1 MKAKRFLAL
10 LLTMVMLL
18 GLMPTTMF
26 PVSAAEDTPNEEV
39 VEEEYPKNAEYDFTI
54 PGSTISFLDKDGVLM
69 TEEKAWSDSEAVVY
83 AWYIFMYRT
92 TKSDLKLGYSPEG
105 KLFLPHRVYE
115 GDTAD
120 LLYVKDN
127 TMFRVTATKDAEQIF
142 DGSQI
147 LKTVFLNAANGTIT
161 LANAPV
167 YAETPFGFVFM
178 GITDENGSFSL
189 NATTGEFTLWISSN
203 AGYILNKTVT
213 VTDTTDEISFADE
226 INNAVEIDITA
237 RSETYSK
244 ASGYMV
250 ALGKPNEAE
259 AKNMITT
266 SYVSPE
272 NKVFV
277 TPGAYSV
284 ACGIWVEDKNPNYST
299 ATSGGL
305 WIDLNKNATVNQNT
319 AYSFS
324 LADFEVKF
332 GIQDAYKQDSYGID
346 DRIAFRLNAEHPD
359 GYVMSARANRSYDQ
373 DALVVTV
380 GENQYPYTFCQDSF
394 SVFSSGIKVYKNGDE
409 SNPVY
414 HGDIGLNESGLT
426 LSLFGETENEYIV
439 KCFSEWDSMSFPWL
453 FPDGVWYTTSFKTQ
467 SIAGIYKTFE
477 SDTDFS
483 LFYFDENGV
492 MSEAVYDYRDGKR
505 FYYIS
510 ASVQNGDYLLAA
522 SWSYDWM
529 KYNIITVSDELFA
542 NGYQF
547 VDQTNLSQV
556 EIVVANGENDEA
568 DYDTTFDLIIE
579 AGNRQFKICGSQPG
593 LQIPYGE
600 YVFDVYATSYRYD
613 DEYHILDENVVLHTE
628 KRTVSEASCTINVD
642 YSTYQS
648 FTVEAGMYV
657 DRDYEGNYRKHF
669 VLHYADGSVKNVG
682 WPDAPATLYCS
693 TMPQYA
699 TGEMYY
705 YAWQEMVPFSP
716 YLLLEPF
723 DIEEGKTYQFDFNP
737 AAIEITDAATF
748 GSNENIVLT
757 YKVTDGCGNVLTDIW
772 NLLNPGGVH
781 NPLTAKAYPFR
792 DENGNPVDNQYTV
805 DVYFRVKGESE
816 YRKMSFTN
824 FSKADLG
831 KLEAG
836 EYEGYLEINF
846 DTYLDEYV
854 VEYPMEKGVYEDES
868 WGDFNSVYDNVSRVL
883 HGVLHNDFAFTV
895 VDQTH
900 TCDFGDWVDDVVT
913 DTHTRTCK
921 DPECGKSETEAH
933 TWDEGVQNGTP
944 TCTEGASVTYTCTGC
959 DKTKTEDVD
968 HLGHD
973 WSEWTD
979 DGENA
984 PTDTHSRT
992 CQRDGCDAAESE
1004 SHGWSRW
1011 VKIDDKTHKKSC
1023 FVCEG
1028 TRTAAHNID
1037 AGVVTKEATHLE
1049 TGVKTFTCT
1058 DLCGYYYTED
1068 IPKTAE
1074 HQWGEWLNNN
1084 NNGTHSRYCRC
1095 GASETKDCTY
1105 NAGVVTKEATHF
1117 EEGEKIYTCNECGG
1131 IKTETIP
1138 KIAEHQ
1144 WGEWL
1149 NNNNNGTHSRYCR
1162 CGATE
1167 TKDCTYNAGVVTK
1180 EATHYEEGEK
1190 LYTCTDCGGTKT
1202 ETIAKTTE
1210 HEWTEW
1216 HDNGDGT
1223 HTRACRCNA
1232 TETKDCTY
1240 DDGVVTTEP
1249 TYEATGTKT
1258 YTCSVCGGKKTET
1271 LDMLVKTDEI
1281 VSPDNSKIK
1290 ITAPEGSDAVLNE
1303 NTVLKVEE
1311 VKDEIAEDVKA
1322 NVQVVAGNDNAE
1334 ILVSYDISLLL
1345 DGATVQPGG
1354 KVEVTLPAPENAG
1367 DFDTLQVVY
1376 IDDEGNVTPCETRVN
1391 ADGTVTFVTDHFSR
1405 YAIVGVR
1412 NSSPVVWI
1420 LISAIGVA
1428 LIAGAVVAVLVI
1440 KKKKS
1445 IA

>member
-1 MKAKRFLAL
+1 MKSKRFLAL
-10 LLTMVMLL
+10 FFTLAMCIGVLSATALTA
-18 GLMPTTMF
+18 
-26 PVSAAEDTPNEEV
+26 SAADD
-39 VEEEYPKNAEYDFTI
+39 VETQEYPKEAEYNFTV
-54 PGSTISFLDKDGVLM
+54 PGSTISFLDKDGLLM
-69 TEEKAWSDSEAVVY
+69 TEEEGWYYGDNVVHT
-83 AWYIFMYRT
+83 WYIFMYRT
-92 TKSDLKLGYSPEG
+92 TKDDLKLGYSPEG

-127 TMFRVTATKDAEQIF
+127 TIFRVTATKDAEQIF
-142 DGSQI
+142 DGSQL
-147 LKTVFLNAANGTIT
+147 LKTIPLNATNGTIT

-167 YAETPFGFVFM
+167 LAETPFGFVYM
-178 GITDENGSFSL
+178 GATDENGSFSL
-189 NATTGEFTLWISSN
+189 NATTGEFKLWISSN

-237 RSETYSK
+237 RSETYEE
-244 ASGYMV
+244 APGYMV
-250 ALGKPNEAE
+250 ALGKPNESTPE
-259 AKNMITT
+259 KMITT
-266 SYVSPE
+266 SYVAPE

-319 AYSFS
+319 TYRFS

-346 DRIAFRLNAEHPD
+346 DRIAFRFNAEHPD

-439 KCFSEWDSMSFPWL
+439 KCFSDWDSMSFPWL
-453 FPDGVWYTTSFKTQ
+453 FPDGVWYTTSFETQ

-529 KYNIITVSDELFA
+529 KYNIIPVSDELFA

-568 DYDTTFDLIIE
+568 YYDTTFDLIIE

-600 YVFDVYATSYRYD
+600 YIIEVHATSNQCD
-613 DEYHILDENVVLHTE
+613 DDYNILSSNVILHSE
-628 KRTVSEASCTINVD
+628 KRTLSEAVCAINVD
-642 YSTYQS
+642 YSAYKS
-648 FTVEAGMYV
+648 FTIDASAFPVIK
-657 DRDYEGNYRKHF
+657 DFNGNYKKNIA
-669 VLHYADGSVKNVG
+669 LHYVDGSVRNLD
-682 WPDAPATLYCS
+682 WPLDPATLYCS
-693 TMPQYA
+693 TMPEYA

-705 YAWQEMVPFSP
+705 YAFIETEPFSP
-716 YLLLEPF
+716 YVTIERF
-723 DIEEGKTYQFDFNP
+723 EIEEGKTYKFDFKP
-737 AAIEITDAATF
+737 TAIEITGSTTF
-748 GSNENIVLT
+748 GSNENTVLT
-757 YKVTDGCGNVLTDIW
+757 YKVTDGFGNVLTDIW
-772 NLLNPGGVH
+772 NLLNEGGVH
-781 NPLTAKAYPFR
+781 NPLESKEYPFR
-792 DENGNPVDNQYTV
+792 DKKGNPVNKHYSV
-805 DVYFRVKGESE
+805 DVYFRVKGEST
-816 YRKMSFTN
+816 YQKMSFTD

-831 KLEAG
+831 ILAAG

-854 VEYPMEKGVYEDES
+854 VEYPMEKGVYENES

-900 TCDFGDWVDDVVT
+900 TCEFGDWVDDVVT

-921 DPECGKSETEAH
+921 
-933 TWDEGVQNGTP
+933 
-944 TCTEGASVTYTCTGC
+944 
-959 DKTKTEDVD
+959 
-968 HLGHD
+968 
-973 WSEWTD
+973 
-979 DGENA
+979 
-984 PTDTHSRT
+984 
-992 CQRDGCDAAESE
+992 RDGCDAAESE

-1028 TRTAAHNID
+1028 TRTAVHNLD
-1037 AGVVTKEATHLE
+1037 DGVVTKEATHLE
-1049 TGVKTFTCT
+1049 MGVKTFTCT

-1084 NNGTHSRYCRC
+1084 NNGTHTRYCCC
-1095 GASETKDCTY
+1095 GA
-1105 NAGVVTKEATHF
+1105 A
-1117 EEGEKIYTCNECGG
+1117 
-1131 IKTETIP
+1131 
-1138 KIAEHQ
+1138 
-1144 WGEWL
+1144 
-1149 NNNNNGTHSRYCR
+1149 
-1162 CGATE
+1162 
-1167 TKDCTYNAGVVTK
+1167 
-1180 EATHYEEGEK
+1180 
-1190 LYTCTDCGGTKT
+1190 
-1202 ETIAKTTE
+1202 
-1210 HEWTEW
+1210 
-1216 HDNGDGT
+1216 
-1223 HTRACRCNA
+1223 
-1232 TETKDCTY
+1232 ETKDCTY
-1240 DDGVVTTEP
+1240 DAGVVTTGP
-1249 TYEATGTKT
+1249 TYDTTGTMT
-1258 YTCSVCGGKKTET
+1258 YTCTACGGTKDVI
-1271 LDMLVKTDEI
+1271 LDKLVQTDEI
-1281 VSPDNSKIK
+1281 VSPDNSEIK
-1290 ITAPEGSDAVLNE
+1290 ITVSEGSSAVLYE

-1311 VKDEIAEDVKA
+1311 VKDEVAEDVKE
-1322 NVQVVAGNDNAE
+1322 NVQVVAGDDNAE
-1334 ILVSYDISLLL
+1334 IIVSYDISLILH
-1345 DGATVQPGG
+1345 GETVQPGG
-1354 KVEVTLPAPENAG
+1354 KVEVTLPALENA
-1367 DFDTLQVVY
+1367 DDYKTLQVVY
-1376 IDDEGNVTPCETRVN
+1376 IDDNGNVTPCETRVN
-1391 ADGTVTFVTDHFSR
+1391 ADGTITFVTDHFSQ
-1405 YAIVGVR
+1405 YSI
-1412 NSSPVVWI
+1412 
-1420 LISAIGVA
+1420 IGVNNKYHNVTIKDIQNGDTLTFKVDLKSDETITGIIIAAVYDNDGKFIA
-1428 LIAGAVVAVLVI
+1428 LKQYNAASEVSFTFADVKNAATI
-1440 KKKKS
+1440 KVFWWDGFGSMMPQAKNETVS
-1445 IA
+1445 L

>member
-1 MKAKRFLAL
+1 MKANRFLAV
-10 LLTMVMLL
+10 LLTVVMLIGML
-18 GLMPTTMF
+18 PASVFTVGATEE
-26 PVSAAEDTPNEEV
+26 AETQ
-39 VEEEYPKNAEYDFTI
+39 EYPKEAEYDFTV

-69 TEEKAWSDSEAVVY
+69 TEEEGWYTPECVVHT
-83 AWYIFMYRT
+83 WYVFMYRT
-92 TKSDLKLGYSPEG
+92 TKDDLKLGYSTEG

-147 LKTVFLNAANGTIT
+147 LKTVFLNAANGTVT

-167 YAETPFGFVFM
+167 YAETPFGFVYM
-178 GITDENGSFSL
+178 GATDENGSFPI
-189 NATTGEFTLWISSN
+189 NTTTGEFKLWICSN

-213 VTDTTDEISFADE
+213 VTDATTEISFVDE

-237 RSETYSK
+237 RSETYEE
-244 ASGYMV
+244 APGYMV
-250 ALGKPNEAE
+250 ALGKPNETNVE
-259 AKNMITT
+259 NMLTT
-266 SYVSPE
+266 SYLSPD
-272 NKVFV
+272 KTVFV
-277 TPGAYSV
+277 TPGTYRT
-284 ACGIWVEDKNPNYST
+284 ACGIWVKDQNPNYST

-305 WIDLNKNATVNQNT
+305 WIDLSKNATINQKT
-319 AYSFS
+319 TYSFS

-346 DRIAFRLNAEHPD
+346 DRIAFRFNAEHPD
-359 GYVMSARANRSYDQ
+359 GYVMSARANRSYDK

-439 KCFSEWDSMSFPWL
+439 KCFSDWDSMSFPWL

-529 KYNIITVSDELFA
+529 KYNIIPVSAELFA

-556 EIVVANGENDEA
+556 EIVVANGENNEA
-568 DYDTTFDLIIE
+568 YYDTTFDLTIE

-600 YVFDVYATSYRYD
+600 YIFEVYATSYRYD
-613 DEYHILDENVVLHTE
+613 DEHNILDENIVLHTE
-628 KRTVSEASCTINVD
+628 RRTVSEASCTIDVD
-642 YSTYQS
+642 YSAYPS
-648 FTVEAGMYV
+648 FTIEAGMYV
-657 DRDYEGNYRKHF
+657 GRDYEGNYRKSF
-669 VLHYADGSVKNVG
+669 ALHYADGSVKFVG

-705 YAWQEMVPFSP
+705 YTWQETVSFSP
-716 YLLLEPF
+716 YVTIEPF
-723 DIEEGKTYQFDFNP
+723 DIEEGKTYRFDFKP
-737 AAIEITDAATF
+737 TAIEFTGPSAFD
-748 GSNENIVLT
+748 SSENTVLT

-781 NPLTAKAYPFR
+781 NPLTAKEYPFR
-792 DENGNPVDNQYTV
+792 DRNGDPAGKHYSV
-805 DVYFRVKGESE
+805 DVYFRVKGESK
-816 YRKMSFTN
+816 YQKRSVID

-831 KLEAG
+831 ILAAG

-854 VEYPMEKGVYEDES
+854 VEYPMAKGVYENES
-868 WGDFNSVYDNVSRVL
+868 WGEFNSVYDNISRVL
-883 HGVLHNDFAFTV
+883 HGVLHRDFSFTV
-895 VDQTH
+895 VEQSH
-900 TCDFGDWVDDVVT
+900 TCDFGAWVDDVVT

-921 DPECGKSETEAH
+921 DPECGK
-933 TWDEGVQNGTP
+933 
-944 TCTEGASVTYTCTGC
+944 
-959 DKTKTEDVD
+959 
-968 HLGHD
+968 
-973 WSEWTD
+973 
-979 DGENA
+979 
-984 PTDTHSRT
+984 
-992 CQRDGCDAAESE
+992 
-1004 SHGWSRW
+1004 
-1011 VKIDDKTHKKSC
+1011 
-1023 FVCEG
+1023 
-1028 TRTAAHNID
+1028 
-1037 AGVVTKEATHLE
+1037 
-1049 TGVKTFTCT
+1049 
-1058 DLCGYYYTED
+1058 
-1068 IPKTAE
+1068 
-1074 HQWGEWLNNN
+1074 
-1084 NNGTHSRYCRC
+1084 
-1095 GASETKDCTY
+1095 
-1105 NAGVVTKEATHF
+1105 
-1117 EEGEKIYTCNECGG
+1117 
-1131 IKTETIP
+1131 
-1138 KIAEHQ
+1138 
-1144 WGEWL
+1144 
-1149 NNNNNGTHSRYCR
+1149 
-1162 CGATE
+1162 TE
-1167 TKDCTYNAGVVTK
+1167 TKP
-1180 EATHYEEGEK
+1180 
-1190 LYTCTDCGGTKT
+1190 
-1202 ETIAKTTE
+1202 
-1210 HEWTEW
+1210 
-1216 HDNGDGT
+1216 HDW
-1223 HTRACRCNA
+1223 
-1232 TETKDCTY
+1232 

-1258 YTCSVCGGKKTET
+1258 YTCSVCDGKKTET

-1354 KVEVTLPAPENAG
+1354 KVEVTLPDPENAG

>member
-1 MKAKRFLAL
+1 MKANRFLAL

-69 TEEKAWSDSEAVVY
+69 TEEKAWSDGEAVVY

-92 TKSDLKLGYSPEG
+92 TKSDLKLGYSTEG

-147 LKTVFLNAANGTIT
+147 LKTVSLSATNGTIT

-167 YAETPFGFVFM
+167 FAETPFGFVFM
-178 GITDENGSFSL
+178 GTTDENGSFSL
-189 NATTGEFTLWISSN
+189 NATTGEFTLWVSSN

-250 ALGKPNEAE
+250 ALGKPNESTPE
-259 AKNMITT
+259 KMITT
-266 SYVSPE
+266 SYVAPE

-305 WIDLNKNATVNQNT
+305 WIELGNNETINQNT

-332 GIQDAYKQDSYGID
+332 EIQDAYKQDAYGID
-346 DRIAFRLNAEHPD
+346 DRIALRFNAEHPD
-359 GYVMSARANRSYDQ
+359 GYIISARANRSYDN

-380 GENQYPYTFCQDSF
+380 GENEYPYTFYRESF
-394 SVFSSGIKVYKNGDE
+394 TIFSSGIKVYKKGDE
-409 SNPVY
+409 SNLVES
-414 HGDIGLNESGLT
+414 GDIGLNESSLM

-439 KCFSEWDSMSFPWL
+439 ECYSSWDSMSFPWL
-453 FPDGVWYTTSFKTQ
+453 FPNDVWYSTTFKTKSLDGVYR
-467 SIAGIYKTFE
+467 TFE
-477 SDTDFS
+477 SDKSFNVY
-483 LFYFDENGV
+483 YFDENDV
-492 MSEAVYDYRDGKR
+492 MSEVRYDYQDGKYV
-505 FYYIS
+505 YYVP
-510 ASVQNGDYLLAA
+510 ATVQNGDYMLAA
-522 SWSYDWM
+522 LWEYDWM
-529 KYNIITVSDELFA
+529 QYNIIPVSDELFENA
-542 NGYQF
+542 YQF
-547 VDQTNLSQV
+547 VEHANLSQV
-556 EIVVANGENDEA
+556 DIVVANGENDEA
-568 DYDTTFDLIIE
+568 SYDTTFDLTIE

-600 YVFDVYATSYRYD
+600 YIFEVYATSYRYD
-613 DEYHILDENVVLHTE
+613 DEYNILDENVVLHTE
-628 KRTVSEASCTINVD
+628 RRTVSEASCTIYVD
-642 YSTYQS
+642 YSAYPS
-648 FTVEAGMYV
+648 FTIEAGMYV
-657 DRDYEGNYRKHF
+657 GRDYEGNYRKSF
-669 VLHYADGSVKNVG
+669 ALHYADGSVKFVG

-705 YAWQEMVPFSP
+705 YTWQEMVPFSP
-716 YLLLEPF
+716 YVTIEPF
-723 DIEEGKTYQFDFNP
+723 GIEEGKTYRFDFKP
-737 AAIEITDAATF
+737 TAIEFTGPSAFD
-748 GSNENIVLT
+748 SSENTVLT

-781 NPLTAKAYPFR
+781 NPLTAKEYPFR
-792 DENGNPVDNQYTV
+792 DEKGNPVDNQYIV

-831 KLEAG
+831 RLAAG

-854 VEYPMEKGVYEDES
+854 VEYPMEKGVYEDEW
-868 WGDFNSVYDNVSRVL
+868 WGEFNSVYDNVSRVL
-883 HGVLHNDFAFTV
+883 HGVLHNDFTFTV
-895 VDQTH
+895 NDKTH

-913 DTHTRTCK
+913 ETHTRTCK
-921 DPECGKSETEAH
+921 DPTCGKSETEAH

-944 TCTEGASVTYTCTGC
+944 TCTEGATVTYTCTGC
-959 DKTKTEDVD
+959 GKTKTEDVD
-968 HLGHD
+968 PLGHD

-1011 VKIDDKTHKKSC
+1011 VKVDDKTHIKSC
-1023 FVCEG
+1023 FICEG

-1068 IPKTAE
+1068 IPKTTE
-1074 HQWGEWLNNN
+1074 HEW
-1084 NNGTHSRYCRC
+1084 
-1095 GASETKDCTY
+1095 
-1105 NAGVVTKEATHF
+1105 
-1117 EEGEKIYTCNECGG
+1117 
-1131 IKTETIP
+1131 TEW
-1138 KIAEHQ
+1138 Q
-1144 WGEWL
+1144 N

-1167 TKDCTYNAGVVTK
+1167 TKDCTYDEGVVTK
-1180 EATHYEEGEK
+1180 EATHFEEGEK
-1190 LYTCTDCGGTKT
+1190 TYTCTECGGTKT
-1202 ETIAKTTE
+1202 ETIAKTT
-1210 HEWTEW
+1210 
-1216 HDNGDGT
+1216 DDLDGDG
-1223 HTRACRCNA
+1223 
-1232 TETKDCTY
+1232 
-1240 DDGVVTTEP
+1240 
-1249 TYEATGTKT
+1249 
-1258 YTCSVCGGKKTET
+1258 
-1271 LDMLVKTDEI
+1271 I
-1281 VSPDNSKIK
+1281 VSISDVAALLDYLADN
-1290 ITAPEGSDAVLNE
+1290 
-1303 NTVLKVEE
+1303 
-1311 VKDEIAEDVKA
+1311 A
-1322 NVQVVAGNDNAE
+1322 NVPACGEDGLDVDGDGAVN
-1334 ILVSYDISLLL
+1334 ISDLTALL
-1345 DGATVQPGG
+1345 DILA
-1354 KVEVTLPAPENAG
+1354 
-1367 DFDTLQVVY
+1367 
-1376 IDDEGNVTPCETRVN
+1376 
-1391 ADGTVTFVTDHFSR
+1391 SR
-1405 YAIVGVR
+1405 AE
-1412 NSSPVVWI
+1412 
-1420 LISAIGVA
+1420 
-1428 LIAGAVVAVLVI
+1428 
-1440 KKKKS
+1440 
-1445 IA
+1445 